1 MLLTG
6 LINFFGHILTF
17 LFPLVVDYD
26 HEDDKDHGDDHDHDD
41 DGEYDDEKAGEGGE
55 GE

>member
-6 LINFFGHILTF
+6 LINFFGNILTF

-26 HEDDKDHGDDHDHDD
+26 HDDDKDHGDDHDHD
-41 DGEYDDEKAGEGGE
+41 GECDDEKAGEGGE

>member
-1 MLLTG
+1 MLLAG

-26 HEDDKDHGDDHDHDD
+26 HDDDKDHGDDHDHD
-41 DGEYDDEKAGEGGE
+41 GECDDEKAGEGGE